1 MKANVLIDEGAQRS
15 FITTTCAE
23 QLKLKAEHKELINLA
38 PFGAKSN
45 GIRSMENAKVTLETN
60 TGSNITIQVLMVPKI
75 STPLKSH
82 INKSV
87 LDLPHLQGLT
97 LVNHADT
104 EVVEIDILIGSD
116 YYWSII
122 GDDIIRGPGPTAVSS
137 KFGYLLSGPTH
148 PRAHDPSAHVTQT
161 TILHV
166 MTDSRME
173 DKLTSR
179 YWDLET
185 IGVRDVSSG
194 TSTTDE
200 FEKYRDSHLSKEKG
214 KYTASLPWLDNHPPL
229 PTNYGIC
236 NVRTRSMI
244 RRLSPELRAKYNNII
259 NDQVSRGFISE
270 VVNDDTS
277 RGHYLPHRAV
287 KKDSETTQ

>member
-194 TSTTDE
+194 TSTTM
-200 FEKYRDSHLSKEKG
+200 
-214 KYTASLPWLDNHPPL
+214 N
-229 PTNYGIC
+229 
-236 NVRTRSMI
+236 
-244 RRLSPELRAKYNNII
+244 LRNIVTLI
-259 NDQVSRGFISE
+259 
-270 VVNDDTS
+270 
-277 RGHYLPHRAV
+277 
-287 KKDSETTQ
+287 